1 MPALTGGLSLKGGT
15 IMNNEECKKEE
26 LTFAEI
32 VSTVMTIFF
41 GVFTLVRGIYFI
53 NNRNNENEIQLYYA
67 LTTVFPLWVWGIILL
82 IGSIS
87 LILSAFVLPKRSF
100 KKRYYYY
107 LFFGGLTTSVTYF
120 VIAIAGFN
128 QAQAWLTPLQ
138 MIILSTLGGFLAF
151 FGGVGIWKTRN
162 SKTGS

>member
-15 IMNNEECKKEE
+15 IMNNEECKREE

-41 GVFTLVRGIYFI
+41 GIFTLVRGIYFI

-128 QAQAWLTPLQ
+128 QAVAWMTPLQ
-138 MIILSTLGGFLAF
+138 MIL
-151 FGGVGIWKTRN
+151 
-162 SKTGS
+162 